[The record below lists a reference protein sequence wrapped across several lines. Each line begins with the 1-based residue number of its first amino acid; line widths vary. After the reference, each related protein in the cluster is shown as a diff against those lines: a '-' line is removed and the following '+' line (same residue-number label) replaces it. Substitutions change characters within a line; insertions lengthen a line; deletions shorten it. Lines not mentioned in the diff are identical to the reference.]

1 MREGKGAEAFS
12 AYDPSRWLVVGSSS
26 LGRSF
31 LSRSQRPMEE
41 AKSDE
46 ELLTTFK
53 FTGSITGVEKA
64 SSKGFKTV

>member
-1 MREGKGAEAFS
+1 
-12 AYDPSRWLVVGSSS
+12 
-26 LGRSF
+26 
-31 LSRSQRPMEE
+31 MEE